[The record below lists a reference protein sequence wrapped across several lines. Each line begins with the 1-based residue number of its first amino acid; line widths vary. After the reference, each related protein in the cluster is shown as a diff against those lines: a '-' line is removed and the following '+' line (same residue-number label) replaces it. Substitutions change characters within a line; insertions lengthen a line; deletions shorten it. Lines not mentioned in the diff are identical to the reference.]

1 MWPNREMCRAWTM
14 AEKINRPAALLFLNH
29 LMSLSCR
36 LCGVSDG
43 STSSATA
50 LRGRY
55 GCAGIHDVTD
65 FYDSSPFVS
74 RSTTDPPSCT
84 AIDITACANDTQ
96 SALMTVA
103 GRKGSLIVY
112 H

>member
-1 MWPNREMCRAWTM
+1 MC
-14 AEKINRPAALLFLNH
+14 
-29 LMSLSCR
+29 
-36 LCGVSDG
+36 VSDG

-74 RSTTDPPSCT
+74 RSTTDLLSCT
-84 AIDITACANDTQ
+84 AIDIAACTNDTQ